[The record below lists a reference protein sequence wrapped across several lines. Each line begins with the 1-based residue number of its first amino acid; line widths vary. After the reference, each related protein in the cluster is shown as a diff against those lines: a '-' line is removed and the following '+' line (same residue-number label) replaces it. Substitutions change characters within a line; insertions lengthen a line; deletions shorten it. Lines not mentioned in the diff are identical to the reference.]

1 MYLATRETLIRDGS
15 DVEEVE
21 GEAVLIGVGSL
32 VSFLSFALV
41 GLKGTGWLE
50 QPSQNPEIAPF
61 LPPGVDGAQRQE
73 RAEQGGKLLRDI
85 RCVISGRA

>member
-1 MYLATRETLIRDGS
+1 MATRETLIRDGS

-21 GEAVLIGVGSL
+21 GEAVFGVGSL

-73 RAEQGGKLLRDI
+73 HAEQGGKLLSDI